1 LTFYDRL
8 KLQSKLFK
16 AHAAMEPKKMVGMAN
31 QIAKNWDYGP
41 DKSKAIAGVVDHLRR
56 FWSPLM
62 LDEITEFVSTGEAEL
77 STIAKQAL
85 AQLIEERQAAE

>member
-1 LTFYDRL
+1 
-8 KLQSKLFK
+8 
-16 AHAAMEPKKMVGMAN
+16 
-31 QIAKNWDYGP
+31 
-41 DKSKAIAGVVDHLRR
+41 LRR